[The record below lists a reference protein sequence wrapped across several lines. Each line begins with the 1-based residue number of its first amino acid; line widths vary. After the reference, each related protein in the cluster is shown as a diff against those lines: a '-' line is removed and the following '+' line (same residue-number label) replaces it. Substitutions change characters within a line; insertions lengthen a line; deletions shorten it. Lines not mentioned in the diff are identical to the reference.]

1 MPHPEIPLVAA
12 LIPAFIGV
20 CAWRR
25 RGNPGATT
33 LAYLMWSLSAWSAL
47 HALELAPRWG
57 QADQTLQLAE
67 QMVLLA
73 VAPLWFVFT
82 LRHTGRERQL
92 TRLRMALL
100 ASVPLVTLALILSGY
115 APLRSLDALA
125 GQGDLTGAALLW
137 LWVDLAYRAT
147 LVLAGTAFLVL
158 TVLGS
163 RKLYA
168 LQSLF
173 LLAGMLPPWAAVAIH
188 QLGSLDDTLDDFILP
203 GALAASGLA
212 LAWALFRHRL
222 LDLSPMARDTLVEDM
237 SDGTLALD
245 LQNRIVDLNPA
256 AEGILGCPASKVLG
270 EDFGR
275 TMASLGATLGGDG
288 GHAFLKRYEEHGQ
301 ASEEM
306 RVEGGESVRH
316 YDLALS
322 GLRDA
327 EGKRTGHLMVLHEV
341 TERRLAVERLDR
353 LARYD
358 TLTGLP
364 NRAYFHERL
373 SEEMSRARR
382 RRSPFAL
389 LFLDLDRFKAVN
401 DSLGHEAGDLLLQE
415 AARRIKQGVREY
427 DFVARLA
434 GDEFTV
440 ILPEVA
446 ETADAASVADRIVAT
461 LAEPFDL
468 AGKVIEVTTSIGISF
483 FPEDGTDPA
492 TLVRNADAAMYQA
505 KQAGKNGYALFKQPA
520 FSGIAP
526 RGDLEADLIRAFEN
540 NELTLFYRPEIQL
553 DTGRVAGAEALLR
566 WDHPERGLLGSADFM
581 PFAEEFDLAIPI
593 ERWAL
598 REACLQMRAWQD
610 RYPTGIPLTMS
621 VNLCSR
627 HFMQPGFPGEVSRI
641 LQETGIPPATL
652 TIEIQE
658 SALGDEIP
666 RTTAA
671 LEAVKDL
678 GVNLAVDDF
687 GAASTSLLQ
696 LTRSP

>member
-25 RGNPGATT
+25 RGNSGATT

-47 HALELAPRWG
+47 HALELAPRWE
-57 QADQTLQLAE
+57 QAAETIRLAE

-92 TRLRMALL
+92 TRLKTALL
-100 ASVPLVTLALILSGY
+100 TSVPLVTLALILGGSGY
-115 APLRSLDALA
+115 APSWSLDALA
-125 GQGDLTGAALLW
+125 GQGSLSGVAFLW

-188 QLGSLDDTLDDFILP
+188 QLGSLDNTLNAFILP

-212 LAWALFRHRL
+212 FAWALFRHRL
-222 LDLSPMARDTLVEDM
+222 LDLSPMARDTLVEGM

-256 AEGILGCPASKVLG
+256 AEVILGCPASKVLG
-270 EDFGR
+270 EDFGK
-275 TMASLGATLGGDG
+275 TMASLGVTLGGDG
-288 GHAFLKRYEEHGQ
+288 GHAFLKRYEEYGQ

-306 RVEGGESVRH
+306 RVENDEAVRH

-389 LFLDLDRFKAVN
+389 LFLDLDRFKTVN

-415 AARRIKQGVREY
+415 TAGRIKQGVREY

-446 ETADAASVADRIVAT
+446 ETEDAASVAGRIVAT

-483 FPEDGTDPA
+483 FPNDGTDPA
-492 TLVRNADAAMYQA
+492 ALVKNADAAMYQA
-505 KQAGKNGYALFKQPA
+505 KQAGKFLV
-520 FSGIAP
+520 
-526 RGDLEADLIRAFEN
+526 ADL
-540 NELTLFYRPEIQL
+540 Y
-553 DTGRVAGAEALLR
+553 
-566 WDHPERGLLGSADFM
+566 
-581 PFAEEFDLAIPI
+581 
-593 ERWAL
+593 
-598 REACLQMRAWQD
+598 
-610 RYPTGIPLTMS
+610 Y
-621 VNLCSR
+621 
-627 HFMQPGFPGEVSRI
+627 
-641 LQETGIPPATL
+641 
-652 TIEIQE
+652 
-658 SALGDEIP
+658 
-666 RTTAA
+666 
-671 LEAVKDL
+671 
-678 GVNLAVDDF
+678 
-687 GAASTSLLQ
+687 
-696 LTRSP
+696 